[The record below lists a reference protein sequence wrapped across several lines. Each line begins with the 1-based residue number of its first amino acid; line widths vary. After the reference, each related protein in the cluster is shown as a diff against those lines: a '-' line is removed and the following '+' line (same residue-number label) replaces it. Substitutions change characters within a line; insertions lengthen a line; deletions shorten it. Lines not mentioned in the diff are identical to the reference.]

1 MYSAIAR
8 KEEETVSFENK
19 FNMRTPYQLIFAK
32 KKKEWEWFAACQWSP
47 PVGSGQSPGGGPG
60 DETSRIS
67 LTRKKEHVE

>member
-1 MYSAIAR
+1 
-8 KEEETVSFENK
+8 
-19 FNMRTPYQLIFAK
+19 MRTPYQLIFAK
-32 KKKEWEWFAACQWSP
+32 KKRVGMVAACQWRP

>member
-1 MYSAIAR
+1 
-8 KEEETVSFENK
+8 
-19 FNMRTPYQLIFAK
+19 MRTPYQLIFAK
-32 KKKEWEWFAACQWSP
+32 KKEWEWVAACQWSP